1 MAAMTLSPQLRMD
14 LRAAQQMV
22 MTPQLSQAIALLQM
36 TNQELASYVEEQLAQ
51 NPFLEKVEG
60 EGASSNAAN
69 DPGVNSA
76 PTDLTHQPNE
86 VRDAYQA
93 APEDKA
99 DSDGAPEANDGVYDE
114 PQENYSQVC
123 YADAGSGGRSDFEG
137 DDRPFDATLSK
148 PATLR
153 EHLNEQIAV
162 SFEDPKD
169 AALAG
174 WLVDALDGSGYLR
187 QDAGELAAQLNVDE
201 ERLNRVLSTL
211 KTFDPTG
218 VFAHDLTE
226 CLRLQLEEQGL
237 LDQEYDT
244 LLANLNLLA
253 GHELKKLG
261 QACGL
266 GQEELKERVANL
278 KTLNPK
284 PAAQFDQLV
293 VQTALPDAIMTKLP
307 KSQGGG
313 WRVELNHDTLPKV
326 LINNSYVAEI
336 ERGGGRDTKSYIS
349 AQLANAN
356 WLIKAM
362 DQRAQSVLAI
372 SSAIVEAQEGFFLYG
387 IEYLK
392 TMTLKDIAEEVG
404 VHESTVSRIVNG
416 KFIATPRGLFE
427 LRFFF
432 SSGVT
437 NTSGQDVAAEAV
449 KAKIKTLIDTED
461 AKNVLSDDTLT
472 DMLQKDGVNVARRTV
487 AKYREALGFPSSFL
501 RRRQKSD

>member
-1 MAAMTLSPQLRMD
+1 MD
-14 LRAAQQMV
+14 LRAAQTMV

-36 TNQELASYVEEQLAQ
+36 TNLELSAYVEEQLAQ
-51 NPFLEKVEG
+51 NPFLEKIDG
-60 EGASSNAAN
+60 ETVPAN
-69 DPGVNSA
+69 DKA
-76 PTDLTHQPNE
+76 PDTDLTHQPNA
-86 VRDAYQA
+86 VREAYDAP
-93 APEDKA
+93 PEE
-99 DSDGAPEANDGVYDE
+99 SGGGEPEANDGVYDE
-114 PQENYSQVC
+114 PNESSSPVC
-123 YADAGSGGRSDFEG
+123 YDTGPGGSRDFSE
-137 DDRPFDATLSK
+137 DDRQFDATLSK
-148 PATLR
+148 PQTLR
-153 EHLNEQIAV
+153 EHLLEQVAV

-174 WLVDALDGSGYLR
+174 WLVDALDESGYLR
-187 QDAGELAAQLNVDE
+187 QDATALASQLNVDE
-201 ERLNRVLSTL
+201 ERLNRVLSEL
-211 KTFDPTG
+211 KSFDPTG
-218 VFAHDLTE
+218 VFAHDLVE
-226 CLRLQLEEQGL
+226 CLRLQLEEQDL
-237 LDQEYDT
+237 FDKEYEA

-253 GHELKKLG
+253 GHELKKLA
-261 QACGL
+261 QICNVD
-266 GQEELKERVANL
+266 QDDLKERVAHL

-284 PAAQFDQLV
+284 PGAQFDQLV
-293 VQTALPDAIMTKLP
+293 VQTALPDALMTKKP

-313 WRVELNHDTLPKV
+313 WRVELNNDTLPKV

-349 AQLANAN
+349 QQLANAN

-416 KFIATPRGLFE
+416 KFISTPRGLFE
-427 LRFFF
+427 LKFFF

-437 NTSGQDVAAEAV
+437 NSEGQDVAAEAV
-449 KAKIKTLIDTED
+449 KAKIKTLIENEDT
-461 AKNVLSDDTLT
+461 KNVLSDDTLAE
-472 DMLQKDGVNVARRTV
+472 MLQQSGINVARRTV

-501 RRRQKSD
+501 RRRQKNG

>member
-1 MAAMTLSPQLRMD
+1 MAISPQLRMD

-22 MTPQLSQAIALLQM
+22 MTPALSQAIALLQM
-36 TNQELASYVEEQLAQ
+36 TNLELAAYVEEQLAQ
-51 NPFLEKVEG
+51 NPFLEKVES
-60 EGASSNAAN
+60 ETPAAN
-69 DPGVNSA
+69 DKA
-76 PTDLTHQPNE
+76 PETDLTHQPND
-86 VRDAYQA
+86 VREAYEA
-93 APEDKA
+93 APEERGTA
-99 DSDGAPEANDGVYDE
+99 DPQAHEGVYDE
-114 PQENYSQVC
+114 PNEPSSSVC
-123 YADAGSGGRSDFEG
+123 YAEMGSGGSADFSE
-137 DDRPFDATLSK
+137 DDRQFDATLSK

-174 WLVDALDGSGYLR
+174 WLADALDESGYLR
-187 QDAGELAAQLNVDE
+187 QDAKQLAAQLNVDE
-201 ERLNRVLSTL
+201 ARLNRVLNEL
-211 KTFDPTG
+211 KSLDPTG

-226 CLRLQLEEQGL
+226 CLRLQLEEQ
-237 LDQEYDT
+237 DVFDKEYEA

-253 GHELKKLG
+253 GHEMKKLG

-266 GQEELKERVANL
+266 DQEALKERIAHI

-284 PAAQFDQLV
+284 PAAKFDQLV

-313 WRVELNHDTLPKV
+313 WRVELNSDTLPKV

-349 AQLANAN
+349 QQLANAN

-416 KFIATPRGLFE
+416 KFISTPRGLFE
-427 LRFFF
+427 LKFFF

-437 NTSGQDVAAEAV
+437 NTEGQDVAAEAV
-449 KAKIKTLIDTED
+449 KAKIKTLIEAED
-461 AKNVLSDDTLT
+461 PKTVLSDDTLAE
-472 DMLQKDGVNVARRTV
+472 MLQKEGINVARRTV

-501 RRRQKSD
+501 RRRQKSG